1 MGHRVAHDNQ
11 RDLYRTN
18 DEFTLERAVDVGNK
32 MTADNPFTGLMA
44 TYFVERTE
52 VQRQR
57 EADEREFK
65 RRREEAA
72 ERHAMG

>member
-1 MGHRVAHDNQ
+1 
-11 RDLYRTN
+11 
-18 DEFTLERAVDVGNK
+18 